1 MDLERLRGHRD
12 WSRKMK
18 KGDLGTERTQE
29 AGFPRKLALWIGKD
43 GFSYT
48 TVSAKRLL
56 FACTRL
62 TEMVVYMGH

>member
-43 GFSYT
+43 HLRWVFLYQSWILLEFQSLE
-48 TVSAKRLL
+48 VRL
-56 FACTRL
+56 
-62 TEMVVYMGH
+62 